1 MRSRLCSGITLLRW
15 SVISVSVFVF
25 SQFSNNYAF
34 AQKNSSQIFE
44 SQSIQQALN
53 HAESKLLQ
61 TLDEINYNPAKHPG
75 HTNPETGEWD
85 VDYLSRNEWTSGFFA
100 GSLWYMYRL
109 TGDESWK
116 ELAITWTEDL
126 EPMTMATFDH
136 DMGFRIFSSFG
147 NGYKTLNKRS
157 YYRTLL
163 RAANTLS
170 RRFDPT
176 IGAIKS
182 WDWTGNYP
190 VIIDNLMNLELLF
203 WVAENSGNR
212 SLYNIAKTHAETSLE
227 HHMREDGS
235 TYHVVDFD
243 NNGNV
248 YRKFTT
254 QGAGPTSVWAR
265 GQAWAIYGF
274 TMTYRFTG
282 DQKFLDAAEAASQYF
297 IERLPSDFVPYY
309 DFFEPYRSVQTKDA
323 SAAAIAASGFLELYQ
338 YTYNSLY
345 FNTAVEILSS
355 LNSSDY
361 STHQSPLSSV
371 LKKSTLHRG
380 FGNVGT
386 SYADYYY
393 LEAISRYKEVL
404 QEEFPLLS
412 VENFLFLDQ
421 NYPNP
426 FNNRTIIYYSLE
438 QSGETDLAVYD
449 ITGRRVQTLVNGQM
463 PAGSFTVPFDGSGL
477 SSGVYIYRLRNNGT
491 VLTRKMTL
499 IQ

>member
-1 MRSRLCSGITLLRW
+1 MRSKLCIGDTLCLLTGILIAVSLL
-15 SVISVSVFVF
+15 SLLNYNFATAQQISTH
-25 SQFSNNYAF
+25 
-34 AQKNSSQIFE
+34 KFE

-61 TLDEINYNPAKHPG
+61 TLDEINHNPSKHPG
-75 HTNPETGEWD
+75 HTNPESGQWD
-85 VDYLSRNEWTSGFFA
+85 INYLSRNEWTSGFFS

-116 ELAITWTEDL
+116 DLAITWTEDL
-126 EPMTMATFDH
+126 EPMTNANFDH
-136 DMGFRIFSSFG
+136 DTGFRIFSSFG
-147 NGYKTLNKRS
+147 NGYKTLNKRT

-203 WVAENSGNR
+203 WAAENSGNR

-254 QGAGPTSVWAR
+254 QGAGPTSVWTR

-274 TMTYRFTG
+274 TMIYRFTE
-282 DQKFLDAAEAASQYF
+282 DKKFLDAAEAASQYF
-297 IERLPSDFVPYY
+297 IERLPDDFVPYY
-309 DFFEPYRSVQTKDA
+309 DFYEPYRSVQTKDA

-338 YTYNSLY
+338 YTFNSLY
-345 FNTAVEILSS
+345 FNTAVEILLS
-355 LNSSDY
+355 LSSSDY
-361 STHQSPLSSV
+361 STHQSSLSSI
-371 LKKSTLHRG
+371 LNKSTLHRG

-393 LEAISRYKEVL
+393 LEAILRYKEVL
-404 QEEFPLLS
+404 QEEFPELN
-412 VENFLFLDQ
+412 VKNFLFLDQ

-438 QSGETDLAVYD
+438 QSGETELTVYD
-449 ITGRRVQTLVNGQM
+449 MTGRRIQTLVNGQM
-463 PAGSFTVPFDGSGL
+463 PAGSFLVPFDGSGL